1 MLAYDGLGR
10 LASVT
15 QAGSTQTYGYDAS
28 GRLALQRRD
37 KADTRELY
45 YQGASRV
52 AEIQRESGAV
62 TRLVQAGSTPA
73 ASVTAD
79 GVHLLGT
86 DGPGSVLLSRHNDRT
101 SRFRY
106 TPYGQQAV
114 ADSDPALPGYNG
126 ERQDP
131 AGGGYHLGNGYRTY
145 NPVLM
150 RFTAP
155 DSLSPFGAG
164 GLNPYAY
171 CLGDPINR
179 TDPSGHISVGS
190 ILGIALGLFGMA
202 AELAAAIPTG
212 GASLTLSGAILAGV
226 GFLGAATGLA
236 SAVTED
242 SNPQASAVL
251 GWISMGCGAAS
262 LGSLALG
269 KMVRGMRQA
278 SLSHMLTEETAEI
291 AERPERIAVSGPPSP
306 RIEHVQLLGRVAQED
321 LSEERQSAVYV
332 STSAYFALAVRMGD
346 VQEIISPVGS
356 NFHTLQ
362 LTLPAADA
370 GFFSALDGLGFDTTQ
385 EVSRIN
391 NLVDVGGSIG
401 AVDIGIDTI
410 YHLYTPIINVNS
422 RNGTEFI
429 NAFRYDLQARS
440 QIYSARDIQEIQRA
454 WAANGFSYTFD
465 NLLWRNLR
473 YNYPNIFYGEL
484 QIAKI
489 QGIDHRIL
497 DIHQIYQRYFFS

>member
-1 MLAYDGLGR
+1 
-10 LASVT
+10 
-15 QAGSTQTYGYDAS
+15 
-28 GRLALQRRD
+28 
-37 KADTRELY
+37 
-45 YQGASRV
+45 
-52 AEIQRESGAV
+52 
-62 TRLVQAGSTPA
+62 
-73 ASVTAD
+73 
-79 GVHLLGT
+79 
-86 DGPGSVLLSRHNDRT
+86 
-101 SRFRY
+101 RY
-106 TPYGQQAV
+106 TPYGQQAA
-114 ADSDPALPGYNG
+114 ADSDPDLPGYNG

-202 AELAAAIPTG
+202 AELAAVIPTG

-226 GFLGAATGLA
+226 GFLGAATGFA
-236 SAVTED
+236 SAVTEGSD
-242 SNPQASAVL
+242 PQTSAVL
-251 GWISMGCGAAS
+251 GWISMGLGAAS
-262 LGSLALG
+262 LGSSVLG
-269 KMVRGMRQA
+269 KLARGMRQA

-332 STSAYFALAVRMGD
+332 STSAYFAMAVRMGY

-356 NFHTLQ
+356 NFHTLR
-362 LTLPAADA
+362 LTLPAGNAD
-370 GFFSALDGLGFDTTQ
+370 FFYALDALGFDTTR
-385 EVSRIN
+385 EVSEMS
-391 NLVDVGGSIG
+391 NLVDVGGSSIG
-401 AVDIGIDTI
+401 AVDIGINTVDQ
-410 YHLYTPIINVNS
+410 LYTPIINVNS

-440 QIYSARDIQEIQRA
+440 QIYSATDIQEIQRA
-454 WAANGFSYTFD
+454 WATNGFFYTFD
-465 NLLWRNLR
+465 NLLWRNLQ
-473 YNYPNIFYGEL
+473 YNYSDIFYREL
-484 QIAKI
+484 QIAERE
-489 QGIDHRIL
+489 GIDHRIL
-497 DIHQIYQRYFFS
+497 DIHQIYRRYFFS